1 MPWIHTNGNIQL
13 DKPCR
18 YRLEDGLTI
27 TGELVT
33 DQMIA
38 DSGWSYIENLP
49 ETETLNTGTNATVG
63 D

>member
-13 DKPCR
+13 DKPSR
-18 YRLEDGLTI
+18 YRLEDGRTV

-38 DSGWSYIENLP
+38 DLGWSYIENLP

>member
-13 DKPCR
+13 DKPNR
-18 YRLEDGLTI
+18 YRLADGRTV

-33 DQMIA
+33 DQMVA
-38 DSGWSYIENLP
+38 DLGWTYIENLP